1 MMLTFLEILLML
13 LGGIALIGV
22 GIWGL
27 IEVEKTDSLVW
38 SLVLFLLAMIDI
50 GIGITA
56 IAALFIL

>member
-38 SLVLFLLAMIDI
+38 ALVLFLLAMIDI

-56 IAALFIL
+56 IAALVIL

>member
-1 MMLTFLEILLML
+1 M
-13 LGGIALIGV
+13 IGV
-22 GIWGL
+22 GIGGL

-38 SLVLFLLAMIDI
+38 ALVLFLLAMIDI

>member
-38 SLVLFLLAMIDI
+38 ALVLFLLAMIDI

>member
-1 MMLTFLEILLML
+1 MMLTFLEILLIL
-13 LGGIALIGV
+13 LGGVALIGV

-27 IEVEKTDSLVW
+27 IVVEKTDSLVW
-38 SLVLFLLAMIDI
+38 ALALFLLAMIDI

>member
-1 MMLTFLEILLML
+1 MLTFLEILLTL
-13 LGGIALIGV
+13 LGGVALIGV

-38 SLVLFLLAMIDI
+38 ALALFLLAMIDI
-50 GIGITA
+50 GIGVTA

>member
-1 MMLTFLEILLML
+1 MLAFLEILLIL
-13 LGGIALIGV
+13 LGGVALIGV

-38 SLVLFLLAMIDI
+38 ALALFLLAMIDI

>member
-1 MMLTFLEILLML
+1 MMLTFLEILLIL
-13 LGGIALIGV
+13 LGGVALIGV

-38 SLVLFLLAMIDI
+38 ALALFLLAMIDI

>member
-13 LGGIALIGV
+13 LDGIALIGV

-38 SLVLFLLAMIDI
+38 ALVLFLLAMIDI